1 LVSSQLDMDRLDY
14 LKRDS
19 FYTGVSE
26 GVVSNQR
33 IIKMLNVVND
43 ELVIEEKGIYSIE
56 KFIVARRLMYW
67 QVYLHKTVIS
77 AEFILVRILERAKEL
92 AQSGIE
98 IFCTPTFRLFLY
110 QNIGLSEFQ
119 DKKTLAAFAA
129 LDDFD
134 IMTSVKVWCNHPDKV
149 LSALSNMLVN
159 RQLLKVKLQKEAF
172 TQLEIETLQ
181 DQVAAKMSIS
191 RKEAGYFV
199 FTNWIE
205 NNAYN
210 PESDKINIRYKDGT
224 IKDITEASDNLN
236 IQALAQPVRKYYL
249 CYPK

>member
-1 LVSSQLDMDRLDY
+1 MDRLDY

-19 FYTGVSE
+19 FYSGVSE

-33 IIKMLNVVND
+33 IIKMLNIVND

-77 AEFILVRILERAKEL
+77 AEFLLVRILERAKYL
-92 AQSGIE
+92 ASQDE
-98 IFCTPTFRLFLY
+98 VLFATPAFDLFLF
-110 QNIGLSEFQ
+110 NEIGEEEF
-119 DKKTLAAFAA
+119 KNPEVMEAFAQ

-134 IMTSVKVWCNHPDKV
+134 IMTSVKVWCNHSDVV
-149 LSALSNMLVN
+149 LSTLSEMLVN
-159 RQLLKVKLQKEAF
+159 RNLLKVKLQKEPFSEEAIKDLKKKVSADF
-172 TQLEIETLQ
+172 GITLE
-181 DQVAAKMSIS
+181 
-191 RKEAGYFV
+191 EANYFV

-210 PESDKINIRYKDGT
+210 PASDKINIRYKDGSV
-224 IKDITEASDNLN
+224 KDITDASDNLN

-249 CYPK
+249 CYPKED